1 MSPCV
6 AFWFHNNIGQAV
18 LQINFEK
25 ISLKFSKVCYSVS
38 YDFLM
43 KDLRFSLIEFDLGV
57 RNMKS
62 LVIAEKPSVARDIA
76 RVLGANQKNGGVL
89 EGKKYVVTWALG
101 HLITLA
107 DPEEYDKKYE
117 KWEMSTLPMMP
128 KDMKLVVIRQTGKQ
142 FSVVKTQ
149 LFRKDIEEI
158 IIATDAGRE
167 GELVARWIL
176 EKAGCHK
183 PIKRLWIS
191 SVTDKAIKEGFANL
205 KDGHAYDNL
214 YRAAVA
220 RAEADWLVGMNGT
233 RALTCKYNAQL
244 SCGRV
249 QTPTLAMIARREEEI
264 RQFTPKEY
272 YGVSVETQ
280 DVKWTWRD
288 EKTKS
293 FRTFSREKAEEI
305 RRKTETASLEVTRI
319 EEKTKKS
326 MAPGLYDLTTL
337 QREANQKYGFSAKET
352 LNIMQ
357 RLYENHK
364 VLTYPRTDS
373 RYIGKDIVPTIRERL
388 KACGIGPYRKLAGA
402 LMNKP
407 VQANSSFVD
416 DKKVSDHHAIIPT
429 EQFVQLDHMTNEER
443 KIYDMVVRRF
453 LAVLYPP
460 FEYQQ
465 VTMEAKAAGETFAAS
480 GKVVKS
486 QGWKEVYEGG
496 DQEESEEDEEK
507 LKDQRL
513 PKMQT
518 GQKLKVL
525 RAALNTG
532 KTKPPAR
539 FTEATLLAAME
550 NPVKFM
556 ETRDKEAVKTIGE
569 TGGLGTVATR
579 ADIIEKL
586 FHSFMMEKKGNEIH
600 ITSKAKQLLELV
612 PEDLKK
618 PELTADWEMK
628 LSQIAKG
635 KIRQGDFLHEIRD
648 YTCEIVDEIKS
659 GEGTFRHDNLTN
671 KVCPRCGKKL
681 LAVNGKNSK
690 MLVCQDRECGYRE
703 TISRTT
709 NARCPKCH
717 KRMEMYVKGKEET
730 FICACGYKEK
740 LSAFQ
745 ARRKKEGAGVG
756 KRDVQNYLRR
766 QQKEANEPV
775 NNAFA
780 QALSGIKL

>member
-1 MSPCV
+1 
-6 AFWFHNNIGQAV
+6 
-18 LQINFEK
+18 
-25 ISLKFSKVCYSVS
+25 
-38 YDFLM
+38 
-43 KDLRFSLIEFDLGV
+43 
-57 RNMKS
+57 MKS

-76 RVLGANQKNGGVL
+76 RVLGANQKNGGIL
-89 EGKKYVVTWALG
+89 EGKNYVVTWALG
-101 HLITLA
+101 HLVTLA
-107 DPEEYDKKYE
+107 DPEEYDRKYE
-117 KWEMSTLPMMP
+117 KWEMATLPMLP
-128 KDMKLVVIRQTGKQ
+128 KEMKLVVIRQTGRQ

-149 LFRKDIEEI
+149 LFRKDIGEI

-205 KDGHAYDNL
+205 KDGHDYDNL

-249 QTPTLAMIARREEEI
+249 QTPTLAMIAKREEEI
-264 RQFTPKEY
+264 RKFVPKEY
-272 YGVSVETQ
+272 YGISLETQ

-293 FRTFSREKAEEI
+293 FRTFSRERAEQIKGRLENAALEITSVEKKAK
-305 RRKTETASLEVTRI
+305 KT
-319 EEKTKKS
+319 

-337 QREANQKYGFSAKET
+337 QREANLKYGFSAKET

-373 RYIGKDIVPTIRERL
+373 RYIGKDIVPTIKERL

-407 VQANSSFVD
+407 VQVNGSFVD
-416 DKKVSDHHAIIPT
+416 DKRVSDHHAIIPT

-453 LAVLYPP
+453 LAVLYPASQY
-460 FEYQQ
+460 EQ

-480 GKVVKS
+480 GKVIKS
-486 QGWKEVYEGG
+486 MGWKEVYEGG
-496 DQEESEEDEEK
+496 ADDDLEDEADDEKK

-513 PKMQT
+513 PEMKT
-518 GQKLKVL
+518 GTRLKIL
-525 RAALNTG
+525 KTSLNTG

-556 ETRDKEAVKTIGE
+556 ETRDKEAVKTLGE

-635 KIRQGDFLHEIRD
+635 RIRQGDFLHQIRD
-648 YTCEIVDEIKS
+648 YTCEIVDEIKT

-671 KVCPRCGKKL
+671 KVCPQCGKKL

-717 KRMEMYVKGKEET
+717 KRMEMYVKGKEEM
-730 FICACGYKEK
+730 FVCQCGYKEK

-745 ARRKKEGAGVG
+745 ARRQKEGAGVG